1 MRTHLQEIRKGL
13 RGVGLEVL
21 ALAGSVLVATVAAW
35 LVLAAT

>member
-1 MRTHLQEIRKGL
+1 MRTHLEEIRKGL

-21 ALAGSVLVATVAAW
+21 ALAVLVLVATAAAW

>member
-21 ALAGSVLVATVAAW
+21 ALASLVLLATVAAW
-35 LVLAAT
+35 LVLAAI

>member
-21 ALAGSVLVATVAAW
+21 ALVGLVLVATVAAW
-35 LVLAAT
+35 LVLAVI